1 MIWQH
6 QFEKWRTCHSYT
18 GKVLFISNLLKS
30 QSKSCLSL
38 LLKNWIQS
46 YDSKFVVGSTKGD
59 IKLCETERCDETS
72 EILGIFIGNWKQHS
86 LYGGVRIEWTY
97 GEKFEISSIRCRLNV
112 IIIIPKNKYMF
123 RLSENQ
129 PIIGRTF
136 TAHGTIPYCSERTIN
151 I

>member
-97 GEKFEISSIRCRLNV
+97 GEKFEISSFRCRLNV